1 MARSLRRRSFA
12 PAKLPTR
19 PQGRARTRY
28 DIYCNTPGTGCLH
41 AADCVVEEASGT
53 VERVAFRYRQEYLD
67 HARAFPID
75 AGRLSLG
82 AAETTL
88 RCRGGVPAFIDDYL
102 PDAWGRAVLATLAFY
117 RHGER
122 HNANGVIDTLS
133 LLGGSRVGALSF
145 ALAGQTPKYDRGHLL
160 ADLAKGEG
168 TAMRLDS
175 TDWHRVDLD
184 EAVLLHLAHAGSGV
198 GGARPKMLVSDTA
211 HDWLAKFNRRS
222 GRDGYNN
229 ARVELAC
236 TRMARAAGLSVAD
249 GRVLAGINGRDVL
262 LLERFDVA
270 PGGRR
275 YHLITANGL
284 LKERGSERD
293 SGLPFSYDDV
303 ADLVCRHSVCVAADL
318 EQLFCLA
325 LFNRAINNTD
335 DHARN
340 FSFIHRGD
348 GYRLAP
354 AYDLVP
360 NLAAGEYHA
369 AAFGY
374 LPYPPR
380 PSEANRLG
388 KVFGLSKPQV
398 RRLADQ
404 VTAALARW
412 PEFAD
417 EAGVAAAEL
426 DLIAGC
432 LNH

>member
-1 MARSLRRRSFA
+1 MTAPPPQVRQAARS
-12 PAKLPTR
+12 
-19 PQGRARTRY
+19 RY
-28 DIYCNTPGTGCLH
+28 DIYINTPDTGCIH
-41 AADCVVEEASGT
+41 AADCIVEEVSGT
-53 VERVAFRYRQEYLD
+53 VEQVAFRYREEYLD
-67 HARAFPID
+67 HACAFPID
-75 AGRLSLG
+75 PGRPPHG
-82 AAETTL
+82 AAETVL
-88 RCRGGVPAFIDDYL
+88 PCRGGVPAFIDDYL
-102 PDAWGRAVLATLAFY
+102 PDAWGRTVLATLAFY
-117 RHGER
+117 GHGAR
-122 HNANGVIDTLS
+122 HNANSVIDTLP

-145 ALAGQTPKYDRGHLL
+145 GPAGQTPKYDRGHPL
-160 ADLAKGEG
+160 ADLAKGEAAA
-168 TAMRLDS
+168 TRLDS

-184 EAVLLHLAHAGSGV
+184 EATLLHLAHAGSGV

-398 RRLADQ
+398 RRLAEQ

-417 EAGVAAAEL
+417 AAGVAAAEL